1 MRVFVH
7 SSAATPIFLVQAM
20 TRYGLDKKLSNVE
33 VIHIQ
38 TEGDADY
45 AKPECEGQSFAVM

>member
-1 MRVFVH
+1 VFVH